1 MPDSKISKSI
11 GSSVEKINERIAL
24 LNKGFIWQAII
35 VLAFIF
41 LTLLMFPKGKSFKFS
56 NLKVGEINVGEPIV
70 APFTFSINKS
80 EEEYNQ
86 DKENARK
93 NILPY
98 YYRADSVA
106 IKSEEHLKSLLEEIQ
121 IIVKSE
127 MPDSTKQF
135 QLVDVF
141 SRDKINTSIDIL
153 TFFINQFSGNEKQS
167 DGEAITFREFTDRL
181 LVVFRD
187 IYAIGVLDV
196 APKDLPNSPAQLVVR
211 QDSEVE
217 SVQAERFNDAKSLNE
232 TILTKL
238 KGHFTDEVIYHAG
251 YDILHSIIQP
261 NILYDEDE
269 TNRRIKQAIARV
281 PRAKGTVLEKEKII
295 GSNERV
301 TEEHI
306 QKLQSLAEEK
316 TRRESASSDW
326 AFVRPLSGKLILIS
340 VAVFFLLIYLFL
352 VEKKVFDNPKLLLMI
367 FICLLLVTFSSY
379 EINEF
384 SLSEYLIPVAIAPM
398 LLTIFFNPSLAF
410 MGTVALAILLGGLLG
425 NAFTITFLTL
435 TVGTMSILSVKKVRS
450 RSWLFKSIIWITMG
464 YIIAISGLE
473 LLRYSSFEELSTNL
487 LQGIIN
493 GCLIPI
499 LTYGLSVVLEYIFD
513 MTTDATLL
521 ELSDLNRP
529 VLRKLALRAP
539 GSYHHSILVGS
550 LAEAAAEAIGANS
563 LLARVG
569 AYYHDIG
576 KMEKP
581 EYFVENQKGGR
592 NPHEKLSPSMSV
604 LILVSHVKRGLEIAQ
619 EQGLP
624 KEIQAFIPQHHGT
637 NLVSY
642 FYNKAL
648 EKSDG
653 KEVNKIDFRYP
664 GPKPQTKETGIVM
677 LADAVEAASRTLKDP
692 SVSRLRNLVS
702 NIIDERFNN
711 SELDESPMTLRE
723 LNQIND
729 AFVQILT
736 GIFHGRIEYPDKEK
750 LSPTG
755 NGAKMERPAKNT
767 EPSKIRKNGTGEKN
781 TEKPSQP
788 EAEPIQK
795 AEAANDN
802 NLQSLQSAKT
812 GSQPGT

>member
-1 MPDSKISKSI
+1 MSDSKMSKSI
-11 GSSVEKINERIAL
+11 GQSMERVSGKIQLIHQGYL
-24 LNKGFIWQAII
+24 WQIVI
-35 VLAFIF
+35 VLAFIV
-41 LTLLMFPKGKSFKFS
+41 LSLLMFPKGKSFKFS

-80 EEEYNQ
+80 AEEYTQ

-98 YYRADSVA
+98 FSRSDSIAIQCEDQAKSLLMDIQVI
-106 IKSEEHLKSLLEEIQ
+106 IKSEI
-121 IIVKSE
+121 
-127 MPDSTKQF
+127 PDSTKQF

-141 SRDKINTSIDIL
+141 SRNKINTSIDIL
-153 TFFINQFSGNEKQS
+153 TFFIKQFNDKEKQS
-167 DGEAITFREFTDRL
+167 DTGALSFEAFTEKL
-181 LVVFRD
+181 LIVLRD
-187 IYAIGVLDV
+187 ITAIGVLDV
-196 APKDLPNSPAQLVVR
+196 APEDLPNSPAQIIIR

-217 SVQAERFNDAKSLNE
+217 SVQADLFSHVKNLNE
-232 TILTKL
+232 NILTKL
-238 KGHFTDEVIYHAG
+238 KGHFSDEVIYHAG
-251 YDILHSIIQP
+251 YDILHSIIRP
-261 NILYDEDE
+261 NILYDAEE
-269 TNRRIKQAIARV
+269 TNKRIKEAIARV
-281 PRAKGTVLEKEKII
+281 PLAKGTVLEKEKII

-306 QKLQSLAEEK
+306 QKLTSLAEEK
-316 TRRESASSDW
+316 TRREGASSDW
-326 AFVRPLSGKLILIS
+326 AFLRPLAGKMILIS

-352 VEKKVFDNPKLLLMI
+352 AEKEVFDNPKLLLMV
-367 FICLLLVTFSSY
+367 FICLLLVTFSSF
-379 EINEF
+379 EISEF
-384 SLSEYLIPVAIAPM
+384 ALSEYLIPVAIAPM

-410 MGTVALAILLGGLLG
+410 MGTVTLAILLGGLLG
-425 NAFTITFLTL
+425 NAYTTTFLTL

-473 LLRYSSFEELSTNL
+473 LLRYSSFEELSMKL

-493 GCLIPI
+493 GFLIPI
-499 LTYGLSVVLEYIFD
+499 LTYGLSVIFEYLFD

-642 FYNKAL
+642 FYNKAV

-653 KEVNKIDFRYP
+653 KEVNKIDYRYP

-702 NIIDERFNN
+702 NIIDERFNKC
-711 SELDESPMTLRE
+711 ELDESPMTLRE
-723 LNQIND
+723 LNQIKE

-736 GIFHGRIEYPDKEK
+736 GIFHGRIEYPDPEK
-750 LSPTG
+750 ISANG
-755 NGAKMERPAKNT
+755 NGNRGERQEKNAEQAKA
-767 EPSKIRKNGTGEKN
+767 RKTAAGEKAEEQTKSPA
-781 TEKPSQP
+781 TENASLNKVDNSNDNDIQSQQP
-788 EAEPIQK
+788 E
-795 AEAANDN
+795 
-802 NLQSLQSAKT
+802 KT
-812 GSQPGT
+812 ES